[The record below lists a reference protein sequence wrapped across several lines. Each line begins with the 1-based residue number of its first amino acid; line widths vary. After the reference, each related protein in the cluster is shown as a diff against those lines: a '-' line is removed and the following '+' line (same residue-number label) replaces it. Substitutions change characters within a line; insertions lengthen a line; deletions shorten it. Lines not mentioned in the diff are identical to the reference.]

1 MNTSRSVFISAI
13 ETFYAIFIY
22 MDVNKIFGL
31 FGGQDENPKPNFDQ
45 ENDMSYLLE
54 DFKNHPLF
62 WVGMF
67 KKLIHNHR
75 TFSKKVISF
84 FSRMDEELDLYDV
97 EQAGEFVVYNRAWFW
112 IDKIDIN
119 EESHQEAITH
129 YVDDHFI
136 TYIKFSISY
145 FQELEEYE
153 KCAHLKKI
161 QDFLEKPSI

>member
-1 MNTSRSVFISAI
+1 MRLKLII
-13 ETFYAIFIY
+13 DIFII
-22 MDVNKIFGL
+22 MDVNKVFGL
-31 FGGQDENPKPNFDQ
+31 FGNEDESPKPGFDQ

-54 DFKNHPLF
+54 DFKKHPLF

-75 TFSKKVISF
+75 TFNKKIIGF

-97 EQAGEFVVYNRAWFW
+97 EQAGEFVVYNRAFFW
-112 IDKIDIN
+112 ISKIDIT
-119 EESHQEAITH
+119 EESHQDAIIR
-129 YVDDHFI
+129 YADDHFL

-145 FQELEEYE
+145 FQDLEEYE

-161 QDFLEKPSI
+161 QDIVEKLLN